1 MCENN
6 FTILYTQAKIYILF
20 DFLYNL
26 IIYNWKIWYDSNLF
40 IQNCSLNIVFLTL
53 IKLYIFM

>member
-53 IKLYIFM
+53 IKLYIFI

>member
-1 MCENN
+1 M
-6 FTILYTQAKIYILF
+6 ILYTQAKIYILF